1 MIAGVPRIQIS
12 SMNACVPPILGMI
25 TFSSFLIKESSL
37 VCRGQKGYH
46 VVVFIFFIIKLILI
60 PVVSD
65 LSSTKNPKKKKR
77 EEKPFLLQL
86 LLKLKKK
93 KMVAKY
99 VFCVK

>member
-37 VCRGQKGYH
+37 VCRGQKGHH

-65 LSSTKNPKKKKR
+65 LSSTKNPKKKK
-77 EEKPFLLQL
+77 
-86 LLKLKKK
+86 KKK
-93 KMVAKY
+93 EKEKKKNPFRIN
-99 VFCVK
+99 FC